1 MKIAILICG
10 QFRALH
16 KVYKQF
22 EEILN
27 THNVDYYLSID
38 HDIENYNILKE
49 CSKIRQIIFQETIS
63 SNEFRNVKNY
73 TQKVANGCKILL
85 ETIYDCY
92 IIIRSDLIIEDPH
105 FINKIE
111 NPNGLYVFDYNHNPF
126 IIDKE
131 EKINGNCLITMNRDY
146 IKSFSQLHDYL
157 IQRELDYFD
166 VILYDFIHTHK
177 VFIQMINVPSQ
188 ILLFSC
194 RVIAISGDSGSG
206 KSRLCESLNQL
217 FEGDQILKLET
228 DRYHKWERGDPNYE
242 TYTHL
247 DPAANYLQKMEDDV
261 YNLILG
267 DRVLAVDYDHS
278 TGRFTP
284 LERIHSKENIIL
296 CGLHTLWS
304 SNLHPL
310 LNLKIFMDTDRELI
324 QEWKIQRD
332 MKKRGKTLEHVKKEM
347 ARRQNDYVSYI
358 KTQRDIA
365 DIIIKFY
372 KQSDNIRCRCIFKNF
387 DSNLMYMLQMCGY
400 TTEYTS
406 DLQIELKGKSD
417 SMKKWMK
424 NILVNPEKIEEG
436 YYGEIQLIIN
446 FLEKYKHGTVIF

>member
-1 MKIAILICG
+1 
-10 QFRALH
+10 
-16 KVYKQF
+16 
-22 EEILN
+22 
-27 THNVDYYLSID
+27 
-38 HDIENYNILKE
+38 
-49 CSKIRQIIFQETIS
+49 
-63 SNEFRNVKNY
+63 
-73 TQKVANGCKILL
+73 
-85 ETIYDCY
+85 
-92 IIIRSDLIIEDPH
+92 
-105 FINKIE
+105 
-111 NPNGLYVFDYNHNPF
+111 
-126 IIDKE
+126 
-131 EKINGNCLITMNRDY
+131 
-146 IKSFSQLHDYL
+146 
-157 IQRELDYFD
+157 
-166 VILYDFIHTHK
+166 
-177 VFIQMINVPSQ
+177 MINVPSQ

-217 FEGDQILKLET
+217 FEGNQILKLET

-304 SNLHPL
+304 SNLQPL

-347 ARRQNDYVSYI
+347 VRRQNDYVSYI

-372 KQSDNIRCRCIFKNF
+372 KQTADTIGCRCIFKNF
-387 DSNLMYMLQMCGY
+387 DSNFLYMLQMCGY
-400 TTEYTS
+400 TIDCTS
-406 DLQIELKGKSD
+406 NLQIELKGKSD
-417 SMKKWMK
+417 SMKKCMK
-424 NILVNPEKIEEG
+424 SILVNPDKIEEG
-436 YYGEIQLIIN
+436 FYGEIQLIIN